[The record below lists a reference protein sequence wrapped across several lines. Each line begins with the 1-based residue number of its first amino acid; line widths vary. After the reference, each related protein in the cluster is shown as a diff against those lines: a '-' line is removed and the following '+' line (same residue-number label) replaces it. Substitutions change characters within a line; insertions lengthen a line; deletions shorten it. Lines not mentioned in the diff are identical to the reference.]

1 MERII
6 KGYNSGRQE
15 CHLEITDAGAE
26 GLIWLNV
33 VYEKEEERK
42 PYIVV
47 REAELTK
54 TINDIKG
61 QGLC

>member
-6 KGYNSGRQE
+6 KGYNSGHQE

-33 VYEKEEERK
+33 VYKKEEERK
-42 PYIVV
+42 PHIVIDM
-47 REAELTK
+47 AQLNTA
-54 TINDIKG
+54 INDIK
-61 QGLC
+61 QAGLF

>member
-33 VYEKEEERK
+33 VYEKEAERK
-42 PYIVV
+42 SYIVISV
-47 REAELTK
+47 AELTK
-54 TINDIKG
+54 AINDIK
-61 QGLC
+61 QEGLF